1 MFKAAESRI
10 NTEGL
15 PLVGGDESYGRE
27 ISEKDELFAP
37 RNVDFPIVFLHI
49 FFPFFYPL

>member
-1 MFKAAESRI
+1 MNRVKI
-10 NTEGL
+10 NLKEILSGL

-37 RNVDFPIVFLHI
+37 RKRG
-49 FFPFFYPL
+49 